1 MKHVNVKDVPAETV
15 EEGAVGVKIRWVIDE
30 NDGAERFVM
39 RHFELA
45 PGGFSPRHDH
55 EWEHE
60 VFIVKGT
67 GIVTGKDGDEAF
79 RPGDVIFLP
88 GGEQH
93 QLRNT
98 GSEPVEFICL
108 IPARDKK

>member
-15 EEGAVGVKIRWVIDE
+15 EKGAVGVKIRWVIE
-30 NDGAERFVM
+30 EKDGAGKFVM

-45 PGGFSPRHDH
+45 AGGSTPLHDH

-60 VFIVKGT
+60 VFILKGT
-67 GIVTGKDGDEAF
+67 GIVTGKDGEEAF

-88 GGEQH
+88 GGERH
-93 QLRNT
+93 QFRNT
-98 GSEPVEFICL
+98 GAETVEFICL
-108 IPARDKK
+108 IPARDKP